1 MGWVN
6 LWGFHLR
13 SANSGEVVE
22 AFCQPTKPSV
32 HLSNRLR
39 LILTKQEQ
47 LEKKKKK
54 KTLEDT
60 FRSPSD
66 GEPGASISL
75 TGDQEQ
81 NLKRLF
87 CVGRMPGS
95 LLM

>member
-1 MGWVN
+1 MVWVN

-54 KTLEDT
+54 KLWKTL
-60 FRSPSD
+60 SD
-66 GEPGASISL
+66 HLAMASL
-75 TGDQEQ
+75 A
-81 NLKRLF
+81 LALA
-87 CVGRMPGS
+87 
-95 LLM
+95 